1 MNTVLAAGATLDRA
15 DYENRNEEYSLHLTE
30 ESAEAGARAMLYED
44 MDIAGT
50 DPVEPGGPK
59 PFDHLP
65 LDEPFDWLE
74 QDNGHSIGT
83 REIEVQA

>member
-1 MNTVLAAGATLDRA
+1 MSAVFIAGAILHRTY
-15 DYENRNEEYSLHLTE
+15 YENRNEEYSLHLTE

-50 DPVEPGGPK
+50 DPVEPGGTET
-59 PFDHLP
+59 FDDLSF
-65 LDEPFDWLE
+65 DELFDCLVE
-74 QDNGHSIGT
+74 ANGPYIGT